1 MFSWPTVW
9 NSVIFGWV
17 VQSQQLQ
24 FTLDTHLK
32 QVSSGSGSSRVNC
45 VECFGSKSDNITKES
60 CRYSL
65 SVCVIISEF
74 NNGNGSEKIRPGQT
88 NKIITSF
95 VNKTTLYRWNSQAD
109 TILGMSASQLIPNL
123 LLGNNMQIEK
133 IPIWIHPVTINFDNI
148 TQNKWISWR
157 G

>member
-17 VQSQQLQ
+17 VESQQLQ
-24 FTLDTHLK
+24 FTLDTHPK

-45 VECFGSKSDNITKES
+45 VECFCSKSDNSTKES

-65 SVCVIISEF
+65 SVCVWLFQSLIMTMEVKRFVLDKPTKLLQVLSTKQLYIDGTLKHIQSLVYQAAFPIYCLEIIC
-74 NNGNGSEKIRPGQT
+74 KLIR
-88 NKIITSF
+88 
-95 VNKTTLYRWNSQAD
+95 
-109 TILGMSASQLIPNL
+109 
-123 LLGNNMQIEK
+123 